1 MDEKTYGARTEA
13 NRSPPG
19 SARWRMR
26 GAGRPSASPG
36 PRSARASPGW
46 CGCSGYPRPARR
58 GRPAAGARRREPG
71 VIRLGEPLAR
81 ISPPGAVRAEDQPR
95 PLTRPDRDQRGQR
108 HPRVMAAG
116 HRHHRGLAAAAPGA
130 GLRRP
135 QALAGLVF
143 PAEPGAQVRRRAF
156 MTGQVSSRH
165 LAIFSSSRSAAR
177 RAGTCTDHPI
187 RCSSTSIPPACTPP
201 RTAARPDPRP
211 APASSTDPG
220 SPRPPARH
228 PAPPPARR
236 PAPRTTC
243 TSRRP
248 HPWRPAPPGRRP
260 PARGATGSRSSA
272 TPGTASRPPGRRLRS
287 RSSPRRPAAPAPGGP
302 APPRPGHRHRDTSS
316 LRHSSPGAGWLDPV
330 TPAIDDR

>member
-71 VIRLGEPLAR
+71 VVRLGEPLAR

-116 HRHHRGLAAAAPGA
+116 HRHHRGLAGGGPRCG
-130 GLRRP
+130 P
-135 QALAGLVF
+135 
-143 PAEPGAQVRRRAF
+143 
-156 MTGQVSSRH
+156 
-165 LAIFSSSRSAAR
+165 SAAS
-177 RAGTCTDHPI
+177 G
-187 RCSSTSIPPACTPP
+187 
-201 RTAARPDPRP
+201 
-211 APASSTDPG
+211 
-220 SPRPPARH
+220 
-228 PAPPPARR
+228 
-236 PAPRTTC
+236 
-243 TSRRP
+243 
-248 HPWRPAPPGRRP
+248 PGR
-260 PARGATGSRSSA
+260 T
-272 TPGTASRPPGRRLRS
+272 RLRS
-287 RSSPRRPAAPAPGGP
+287 RARRPGPPPRFYDRPGVLPPPGDLLLVPLRRPPRRDLHGP
-302 APPRPGHRHRDTSS
+302 P
-316 LRHSSPGAGWLDPV
+316 DPV
-330 TPAIDDR
+330 QQHVHPGSVYSTPNRRQT